1 MLYPKLFNIKKNHFV
16 IKLLMGI
23 SILIAIICF
32 LINLLV
38 ENRFYWSIISIFG
51 IVYIWVTTMYSIKKN
66 VNIAS
71 HVAVQMICTSIL
83 VVIIDLVIGF
93 SGWSINFAIPIIT
106 MTANTTIFILTIVS
120 RKKYLKYVIYELI
133 IFLFSMLPLL
143 LVLFKMI
150 DKILFVCIST
160 GIAILNLLFVI
171 CLCGKDVKEEVK
183 RRFHL

>member
-1 MLYPKLFNIKKNHFV
+1 
-16 IKLLMGI
+16 
-23 SILIAIICF
+23 
-32 LINLLV
+32 
-38 ENRFYWSIISIFG
+38 
-51 IVYIWVTTMYSIKKN
+51 
-66 VNIAS
+66 
-71 HVAVQMICTSIL
+71 
-83 VVIIDLVIGF
+83 
-93 SGWSINFAIPIIT
+93 